1 MTGLCR
7 RVRTLEAAVS
17 APAWSN
23 SFFEA
28 QNLALNRMSSPERE
42 ILKAVITHAH
52 GAPKIDFHGDLWR
65 RWESVFAEAVVDAR
79 CPVPM
84 TAIDMM
90 L

>member
-1 MTGLCR
+1 MIALCR

-52 GAPKIDFHGDLWR
+52 AAPKIDFDGDLWR
-65 RWESVFAEAVVDAR
+65 RWESVFAGAVVHAR
-79 CPVPM
+79 CPVALS
-84 TAIDMM
+84 AIDM
-90 L
+90 LL